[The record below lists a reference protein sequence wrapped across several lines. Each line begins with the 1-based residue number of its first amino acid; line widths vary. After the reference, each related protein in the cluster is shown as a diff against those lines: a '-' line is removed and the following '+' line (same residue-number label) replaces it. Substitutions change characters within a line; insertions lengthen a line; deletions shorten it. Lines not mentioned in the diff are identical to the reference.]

1 MTINHK
7 SNEDEILD
15 EKDLE
20 DLIKQLS
27 DRREMLIWNNLWQGG
42 KVNTIEG
49 MTTLMTSKN

>member
-20 DLIKQLS
+20 DVIKQLS
-27 DRREMLIWNNLWQGG
+27 DRREMSIWNNLWQGG

>member
-27 DRREMLIWNNLWQGG
+27 DRREMSIWNNLWQGG
-42 KVNTIEG
+42 KVNTVEG